1 MPYDVKDKCEINS
14 AVECLPSKQNVR
26 SSNLLFRSR
35 EIGAVVAQLLY
46 TQTVTS
52 SNLVS
57 PISNLMIAKITGIS
71 AAW

>member
-35 EIGAVVAQLLY
+35 EIGAAVAQLLY

-57 PISNLMIAKITGIS
+57 PTTGIS